1 MDDSWVID
9 NIVNAFTTW
18 NEKLAEIWTLVGTA
32 PETFKGGGVWNTM
45 VGING
50 SLKAIGY
57 ALLILFF
64 AMSVFK
70 STASFQDFKRPETC
84 LRFFIRFVAAKT
96 AVTYGM
102 EIMSALFRICAG
114 VVNTMSGRMGSLAGA
129 AVELPQSLK
138 DEIGSLGFFAS
149 IPLWLVTLLGSLLVT
164 VLSFVLILTVY
175 GRFFK
180 LYMYT
185 ALAPIPLST
194 FAGEGTSGTGRAFI
208 KSYLGVCMEGAVI
221 VLACIIFAAFAS
233 SDVTVLATG
242 SAVTKVWAYLGEVV
256 FSMLVMVGLIKG
268 SDRVIKEMM
277 DL

>member
-1 MDDSWVID
+1 MNDSWVID

-18 NEKLAEIWTLVGTA
+18 NQKVAEIWQLVMA
-32 PETFKGGGVWNTM
+32 SPETFKGGGLWTAM
-45 VGING
+45 TSING

-70 STASFQDFKRPETC
+70 STVGFQDFKRPETC

-102 EIMSALFRICAG
+102 DLLTALFRICMGIITTAAG
-114 VVNTMSGRMGSLAGA
+114 HMGSLTGA
-129 AVELPQSLK
+129 NVTLPQSIK
-138 DEIGSLGFFAS
+138 DEINGLGFFAS

-175 GRFFK
+175 SRFFK
-180 LYMYT
+180 IYMYT

-194 FAGEGTSGTGRAFI
+194 FAGEITSGTGKAFI
-208 KSYLGVCMEGAVI
+208 KSYLGVCMEGVVI
-221 VLACIIFAAFAS
+221 VLACVIFAAFAS
-233 SDVTVLATG
+233 SGAPVLASG
-242 SAVTKVWAYLGEVV
+242 SAVTKVWAYLGETI
-256 FSMLVMVGLIKG
+256 FDMLVMVGLIKG
-268 SDRVIKEMM
+268 ADRIVKEMM

>member
-1 MDDSWVID
+1 MDDNWIID

-18 NEKLAEIWTLVGTA
+18 NEKMAEIWQLVMMS
-32 PETFKGGGVWNTM
+32 PDQFKGGGIWNTM

-70 STASFQDFKRPETC
+70 STVSFQDFKRPEVC
-84 LRFFIRFVAAKT
+84 LRFFLRFVAAKT

-102 EIMSALFRICAG
+102 EIMTALFRICAG
-114 VVNTMSGRMGSLAGA
+114 VVSTMAGSMGGLTGA
-129 AVELPQSLK
+129 NVSLPQSIK
-138 DEIGSLGFFAS
+138 DEINSLGFFAS

-175 GRFFK
+175 SRFFK

-185 ALAPIPLST
+185 ALAPVPLST
-194 FAGEGTSGTGRAFI
+194 FAGEVTSGTGKAFI

-221 VLACIIFAAFAS
+221 VLACIIFAAFAGS
-233 SDVTVLATG
+233 GTPVLGTG
-242 SAVTKVWAYLGEVV
+242 SAVTKVWAYLGETI
-256 FSMLVMVGLIKG
+256 FNMLVMVGLIKG
-268 SDRVIKEMM
+268 ADRIVKEMM